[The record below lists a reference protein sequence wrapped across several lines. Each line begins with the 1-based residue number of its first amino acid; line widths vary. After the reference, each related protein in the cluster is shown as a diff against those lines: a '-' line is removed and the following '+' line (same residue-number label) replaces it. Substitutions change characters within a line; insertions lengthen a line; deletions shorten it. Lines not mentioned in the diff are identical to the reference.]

1 MCGRCISG
9 FGFLGWRF
17 TGRDAGADRRRV
29 VGDSCWR
36 YFLTNGL
43 NLHRE
48 RANDDPCLWC
58 RECVR
63 VCGERLCETGRPSA
77 HLETN
82 FLQQGV
88 EVIEQPAAIEDER
101 RLQHLLVNLFI
112 IQFLRLNDRAVMT
125 KKKDVK

>member
-1 MCGRCISG
+1 MCGGCNSG

-17 TGRDAGADRRRV
+17 TGRDVGADRRRV

-36 YFLTNGL
+36 DFLTNGL

-48 RANDDPCLWC
+48 SANDDRCLWC
-58 RECVR
+58 RVCVR
-63 VCGERLCETGRPSA
+63 VYVCGERPCETGCPSA

-82 FLQQGV
+82 FLQQRV
-88 EVIEQPAAIEDER
+88 EVVEQPAAIEDER

-112 IQFLRLNDRAVMT
+112 IQFL
-125 KKKDVK
+125 